1 MAWKRNPRAKRF
13 LDETGTDPDD
23 LNGIINE
30 LILSGEKVDVDELK
44 EFADAN
50 DLESFVSEL
59 DQILRL
65 NDDETS
71 GSNHIPKVPTSRTTN
86 ENNISKSSSERPKR
100 QTEARTTDRVGAL
113 FSSSDSQ
120 IRELKNNFNEIVAV
134 SYLTLALVTIWK
146 LDLNGLDLFQSMTL
160 GLGLAL
166 VVPIIASEF
175 SSKDED
181 FEIWKLTSTI
191 AWLAILLSSLI
202 GVKFAA
208 TDSTIT
214 DIFFSEKYSEMLY
227 LCLMFV
233 ISASVWLIY
242 TKDFDKV
249 KGLRKVSSPIIS
261 TLLLILISF
270 SIIEPSLLFGVESKS
285 MISEFILMMA
295 IFWTIT
301 CIAFGNQNIFVY
313 GAMFIII
320 LIHLLNGNSTAFGNS
335 ILPVAAWGLTVA
347 SWDHDKLKVKPIILI
362 LALILHGISGVII
375 LGVGPKLVLWLV
387 LWLIFVIFLEFTNRI
402 ESKVDYE
409 VIKILSPQKLRGKK
423 TLNLDKTIAI
433 VGASESGKSCY
444 LGALW
449 TALNNNVVQELWY
462 NSGDRYL
469 SPGDDRS
476 LPFPIDNIKRLISET
491 SGENDSPFDDEI
503 DYLKNYLSHRSA
515 KFSMKEE
522 RSKGVFPSSG
532 EGFPFTLTAKPE
544 TRRFLDNYMDRLA
557 NKDSEKRQLLVA
569 TIGVDRNSD
578 MKDLQFSLEFV
589 AEIRATKSIIFGL
602 IQHSKNSIR
611 KVITTFRTMDLP
623 GEDVTTTLDRISGK
637 DFTSRSVDELLKGI
651 RSREQ
656 LFGAAVEYN
665 LELLSVADDV
675 LYIVDSDSFT
685 EGGGNTPREVSSYLR
700 LADSISRLEGSKI
713 NHISILL
720 NKADL
725 LLNRGDKK
733 KRLMKGG
740 GLKSW
745 DLMLDRKHSLS
756 TIEEVLG
763 RGLIQDLDLNLDA
776 YYSCTLGGLI
786 EHNGKQIP
794 TYPMIPINVIEPL
807 IRCLLSNDYQV
818 ESGSEPSSN
827 GGNSNVHL
835 EDN

>member
-1 MAWKRNPRAKRF
+1 
-13 LDETGTDPDD
+13 
-23 LNGIINE
+23 
-30 LILSGEKVDVDELK
+30 
-44 EFADAN
+44 
-50 DLESFVSEL
+50 
-59 DQILRL
+59 
-65 NDDETS
+65 
-71 GSNHIPKVPTSRTTN
+71 
-86 ENNISKSSSERPKR
+86 
-100 QTEARTTDRVGAL
+100 
-113 FSSSDSQ
+113 
-120 IRELKNNFNEIVAV
+120 
-134 SYLTLALVTIWK
+134 
-146 LDLNGLDLFQSMTL
+146 
-160 GLGLAL
+160 
-166 VVPIIASEF
+166 
-175 SSKDED
+175 
-181 FEIWKLTSTI
+181 
-191 AWLAILLSSLI
+191 
-202 GVKFAA
+202 
-208 TDSTIT
+208 
-214 DIFFSEKYSEMLY
+214 
-227 LCLMFV
+227 
-233 ISASVWLIY
+233 
-242 TKDFDKV
+242 
-249 KGLRKVSSPIIS
+249 
-261 TLLLILISF
+261 
-270 SIIEPSLLFGVESKS
+270 
-285 MISEFILMMA
+285 
-295 IFWTIT
+295 
-301 CIAFGNQNIFVY
+301 
-313 GAMFIII
+313 
-320 LIHLLNGNSTAFGNS
+320 
-335 ILPVAAWGLTVA
+335 
-347 SWDHDKLKVKPIILI
+347 
-362 LALILHGISGVII
+362 
-375 LGVGPKLVLWLV
+375 
-387 LWLIFVIFLEFTNRI
+387 
-402 ESKVDYE
+402 
-409 VIKILSPQKLRGKK
+409 
-423 TLNLDKTIAI
+423 
-433 VGASESGKSCY
+433 
-444 LGALW
+444 
-449 TALNNNVVQELWY
+449 
-462 NSGDRYL
+462 
-469 SPGDDRS
+469 
-476 LPFPIDNIKRLISET
+476 
-491 SGENDSPFDDEI
+491 
-503 DYLKNYLSHRSA
+503 
-515 KFSMKEE
+515 
-522 RSKGVFPSSG
+522 
-532 EGFPFTLTAKPE
+532 
-544 TRRFLDNYMDRLA
+544 
-557 NKDSEKRQLLVA
+557 
-569 TIGVDRNSD
+569 